1 MTLASEASRGWLGVL
16 LVCVWTRAAA
26 AEGAGADAQARTVA
40 RDLAQQGA
48 EAFERGQYGVA
59 LDRFT
64 RAQAIFGAP
73 SLSLMRARALRKLGR
88 LTEAVDAYEVTQRTP
103 IALDAPEAFRRAV
116 ADARREGAEL
126 DARMPRML
134 VRVRGGGNFEQVRVV
149 LDGKVV
155 PPALLDVERPIDPG
169 RHEIHAF
176 APGRDPITRHL
187 LVAEGEH
194 VVVDLPFVER
204 AAKRAP
210 APAASRDA
218 SDRDGT
224 SSTRRTLGFVGAGVG
239 TAALG
244 VAAVSGVIALKKQ
257 STLDS
262 VCNPGCPSSAADDI
276 DAFRVNRTISYA
288 GLAVGVLSL
297 GVGGYFL
304 LTSTSTP
311 EQVGVHVSASGVR
324 VGGRF

>member
-1 MTLASEASRGWLGVL
+1 L
-16 LVCVWTRAAA
+16 
-26 AEGAGADAQARTVA
+26 A

-64 RAQAIFGAP
+64 RAQAIFRAP

-103 IALDAPEAFRRAV
+103 IAPDAPEAFRRAV
-116 ADARREGAEL
+116 TDAQREGAEL

-134 VRVRGGGNFEQVRVV
+134 VRVRGGGDFERVRVV
-149 LDGKVV
+149 LDGKLV

-169 RHEIHAF
+169 QHEIHAS
-176 APGRDPITRHL
+176 APGRDPITRHV
-187 LVAEGEH
+187 LVTEGEH
-194 VVVDLPFVER
+194 VVVELPFVER
-204 AAKRAP
+204 AAEP
-210 APAASRDA
+210 APAAPHDGSG
-218 SDRDGT
+218 SDGT
-224 SSTRRTLGFVGAGVG
+224 SSIRRTVGFVGVGVG
-239 TAALG
+239 AAALG

-262 VCNPGCPSSAADDI
+262 VCHPGCPSSAADDI
-276 DAFRVNRTISYA
+276 DAFRVNRTLSYG
-288 GLAVGVLSL
+288 GLAVGVLAL

-304 LTSTSTP
+304 LSSTSP
-311 EQVGVHVSASGVR
+311 QGQVGVHVSPSGVR